1 MKQSIALIAFLS
13 LTFTLA
19 ADDWPNWRGPNFNG
33 ATEAKGLPV
42 KFSKRQNVL
51 WTSPMPGPSAATPI
65 ILGDRVFVSSS
76 DPKAEE
82 LLAICIERKTGK
94 YLWKQVV
101 GKGFRLD
108 NRSNYASPSPV
119 SDGKLVTFFY
129 GTGDLA
135 TFDVINGRKLWSRKI
150 QEDANGFAFQ
160 WTFSSSP
167 LLHGGV
173 LYLQVLQRDTGVRG
187 HGKPRGN
194 ESYLLAMEPATGKV
208 LWKHIRPANAKAE
221 SLEAFSTPLPF
232 KHNGRE
238 ELVIVGGDCLT
249 GHDPANGKELWRW
262 GTWNPNRI
270 GHWRLVPSPAVGGG
284 VILACAPKGGPVCAV
299 KAGAKGQGQLAWK
312 SAGRRDDIS
321 SDVCTPLFYMDKFYV
336 MYGEGR
342 DKMLTCVNPADG
354 KAIWQTNLKSRALIR
369 TSPTAADGKIYLQ
382 SHAGEV
388 FVINAKTGE
397 LLHRTLMGEQG
408 DNLTRASIAIAGSQ
422 LFIRT
427 NGKLYCVGK

>member
-1 MKQSIALIAFLS
+1 MKQTIALIALFS
-13 LTFTLA
+13 LAFTSA

-33 ATEAKGLPV
+33 ATTAKGLPV
-42 KFSKRQNVL
+42 KFSKTKNIA
-51 WTSPMPGPSAATPI
+51 WSSPMAGPSAATPI
-65 ILGDRVFVSSS
+65 ILGNRVFVSSS

-82 LLAICIERKTGK
+82 LLAICLSRKTGK
-94 YLWKQVV
+94 VLWREVS
-101 GKGFRLD
+101 GTGFQLD

-119 SDGKLVTFFY
+119 TDGKVVTFFY
-129 GTGDLA
+129 GSGDLT
-135 TFDVINGRKLWSRKI
+135 TFSLDGKKLWSKRI
-150 QEDANGFAFQ
+150 QGDRNGFAFQ

-167 LLHGGV
+167 LLHKGV

-187 HGKPRGN
+187 HGKPSGN

-208 LWKHIRPANAKAE
+208 LWKHVRPANAKAE
-221 SLEAFSTPLPF
+221 SLEAFSTPVPF
-232 KHNGRE
+232 MHNGRE

-249 GHDPANGKELWRW
+249 GHDPTNGKELWRW

-312 SAGRRDDIS
+312 SAGRTDDIT
-321 SDVCTPLFYMDKFYV
+321 SDVCTPLFYRGNFFV

-342 DKMLTCVNPADG
+342 DKVLSCVNPANG
-354 KAIWQTNLKSRALIR
+354 KARWQTNLESRALIR
-369 TSPTAADGKIYLQ
+369 TSPTGADGKIYLQ
-382 SHAGEV
+382 SHAGEA
-388 FVINAKTGE
+388 FVVDAKTGQ
-397 LLHRTLMGEQG
+397 LLHRTMMGEKG
-408 DNLTRASIAIAGSQ
+408 DNLTRASIAVAGNQ

-427 NGKLYCVGK
+427 NGRLFCVGK

>member
-1 MKQSIALIAFLS
+1 MKQTIALIALFS
-13 LTFTLA
+13 LAFTSA

-33 ATEAKGLPV
+33 ATTAKGLPV
-42 KFSKRQNVL
+42 KFSKTKNIA
-51 WTSPMPGPSAATPI
+51 WSSPMAGPSAATPI

-82 LLAICIERKTGK
+82 LLAICLSRKTGK
-94 YLWKQVV
+94 VLWREVS
-101 GKGFRLD
+101 GTGFQLD

-119 SDGKLVTFFY
+119 TDGKVVTFFY
-129 GTGDLA
+129 GSGDLT
-135 TFDVINGRKLWSRKI
+135 TFSLDGKKLWSKRI
-150 QEDANGFAFQ
+150 QGDRNGFAFQ

-167 LLHGGV
+167 LLHKGV

-187 HGKPRGN
+187 HGKPSGN

-208 LWKHIRPANAKAE
+208 LWKHVRPANAKAE
-221 SLEAFSTPLPF
+221 SLEAFSTPVPF
-232 KHNGRE
+232 MHNGRE

-249 GHDPANGKELWRW
+249 GHDPTNGKELWRW

-299 KAGAKGQGQLAWK
+299 KAGAKGKGQLAWK
-312 SAGRRDDIS
+312 SAGRTDDIT
-321 SDVCTPLFYMDKFYV
+321 SDVCTPLFYRGNFFV

-342 DKMLTCVNPADG
+342 DKVLSCVNPANG
-354 KAIWQTNLKSRALIR
+354 KARWQTNLESRALIR
-369 TSPTAADGKIYLQ
+369 TSPTGADGKIYLQ
-382 SHAGEV
+382 SHAGEA
-388 FVINAKTGE
+388 FVVDAKTGQ
-397 LLHRTLMGEQG
+397 LLHRTMMGEKG
-408 DNLTRASIAIAGSQ
+408 DNLTRASIAVAGNQ

-427 NGKLYCVGK
+427 NGRLFCVGT

>member
-1 MKQSIALIAFLS
+1 MKQTIALIALFS
-13 LTFTLA
+13 LAFTSA

-33 ATEAKGLPV
+33 ATTAKGLPV
-42 KFSKRQNVL
+42 KFSKTKNIA
-51 WTSPMPGPSAATPI
+51 WSSPMAGPSAATPI

-82 LLAICIERKTGK
+82 LLAICLSRKTGK
-94 YLWKQVV
+94 VLWREVSGTGVQ
-101 GKGFRLD
+101 LD

-119 SDGKLVTFFY
+119 TDGKVVTFFY
-129 GTGDLA
+129 GSGDLT
-135 TFDVINGRKLWSRKI
+135 TFSLDGKKLWSKRI
-150 QEDANGFAFQ
+150 QGDRNGFAFQ

-167 LLHGGV
+167 LLHKGV

-187 HGKPRGN
+187 HGKPSGN
-194 ESYLLAMEPATGKV
+194 ESYLLAMDPATGKV
-208 LWKHIRPANAKAE
+208 LWKHVRPANAKAE
-221 SLEAFSTPLPF
+221 SLEAFSTPVPF
-232 KHNGRE
+232 MHNGRE

-249 GHDPANGKELWRW
+249 GHDPTNGKELWRW

-312 SAGRRDDIS
+312 SAGRTDDIT
-321 SDVCTPLFYMDKFYV
+321 SDVCTPLFYRGNFFV

-342 DKMLTCVNPADG
+342 DKVLSCVNPANG
-354 KAIWQTNLKSRALIR
+354 KARWQTNLESRALIR
-369 TSPTAADGKIYLQ
+369 TSPTGADGKIYLQ
-382 SHAGEV
+382 SHAGEA
-388 FVINAKTGE
+388 FVVDAKTGQ
-397 LLHRTLMGEQG
+397 LLHRTMMGEKG
-408 DNLTRASIAIAGSQ
+408 DNLTRASIAVAGNQ

-427 NGKLYCVGK
+427 NGRLFCVGK

>member
-1 MKQSIALIAFLS
+1 MKQTIALIALFS
-13 LTFTLA
+13 LAFTSA

-33 ATEAKGLPV
+33 ATTAKGLPV
-42 KFSKRQNVL
+42 KFSKTKNIA
-51 WTSPMPGPSAATPI
+51 WSSPMAGPSAATPI

-82 LLAICIERKTGK
+82 LLAICLSRKTGK
-94 YLWKQVV
+94 VLWREVS
-101 GKGFRLD
+101 GTGFQLD

-119 SDGKLVTFFY
+119 TDGKVVTFFY
-129 GTGDLA
+129 GSGDLT
-135 TFDVINGRKLWSRKI
+135 TFSLDGKKLWSKRI
-150 QEDANGFAFQ
+150 QGDRNGFAFQ

-167 LLHGGV
+167 LLHKGV

-187 HGKPRGN
+187 HGKPSGN

-208 LWKHIRPANAKAE
+208 LWKHVRPANAKAE
-221 SLEAFSTPLPF
+221 SLEAFSTPVPF
-232 KHNGRE
+232 MHNGRE

-249 GHDPANGKELWRW
+249 GHDPTNGKELWRW

-312 SAGRRDDIS
+312 SAGRTDDIT
-321 SDVCTPLFYMDKFYV
+321 SDVCTPLFYRGNFFV

-342 DKMLTCVNPADG
+342 DKVLSCVNPANG
-354 KAIWQTNLKSRALIR
+354 KARWQTNLESRALIR
-369 TSPTAADGKIYLQ
+369 TSPTGADGKIYLQ
-382 SHAGEV
+382 SHAGEA
-388 FVINAKTGE
+388 FVVDAKTGQ
-397 LLHRTLMGEQG
+397 LLHRTMMGEKG
-408 DNLTRASIAIAGSQ
+408 DNLTRASIAVAGNQ

-427 NGKLYCVGK
+427 NGRLFCVGK